1 MFVSSV
7 SVSEC
12 SLSYGSRNEASFGS
26 YFLPG
31 NLEIAMNDDVERVVL
46 RFSIDSS
53 DAAAVAAAIVALFI
67 L

>member
-1 MFVSSV
+1 
-7 SVSEC
+7 
-12 SLSYGSRNEASFGS
+12 
-26 YFLPG
+26 
-31 NLEIAMNDDVERVVL
+31 MNDDVERVVL